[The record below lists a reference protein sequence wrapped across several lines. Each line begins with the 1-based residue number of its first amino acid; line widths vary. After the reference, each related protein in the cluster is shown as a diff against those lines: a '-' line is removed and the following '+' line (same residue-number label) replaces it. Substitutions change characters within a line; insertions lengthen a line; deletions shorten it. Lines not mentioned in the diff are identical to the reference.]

1 MKRIAS
7 VVMVVLIL
15 TISFKDLVDYTL
27 FQINQDYI
35 TANLCVNRTQPK
47 VMCSGKCYFK
57 AVIEEN
63 HNPEDDSALMALSI
77 GDQKTIFIDQ
87 IDRFKLKIIPEG
99 LSIIQEYTFEAI
111 LDSYLLDVFRPPKC

>member
-7 VVMVVLIL
+7 VLMVVLIL
-15 TISFKDLVDYTL
+15 TVSFKDLVDYTL

-35 TANLCVNRTQPK
+35 AANLCINRTQPK

-63 HNPEDDSALMALSI
+63 HNPEDDSALMALTI
-77 GDQKTIFIDQ
+77 GDQKTIFLDQ
-87 IDRFKLKIIPEG
+87 IDRFKLKVIPEVS
-99 LSIIQEYTFEAI
+99 LKIQEYTFEAI
-111 LDSYLLDVFRPPKC
+111 PDSFLICVFRPPKC